1 MESDRIDAGIDAAAG
16 QERRQGRRE
25 AQAARAFGEVE
36 RLDAK
41 PVARQHHAA
50 AVPLQDR
57 EGEHAVEPLD
67 AALAPGVVGLE
78 DPLRIAA
85 GEEAVAGGLEL
96 RPDRTGTRLNS

>member
-1 MESDRIDAGIDAAAG
+1 MRISDWSSDVCSSDLRHVVMESDRIDAGIDAAAG

-67 AALAPGVVGLE
+67 AALAPGVV
-78 DPLRIAA
+78 
-85 GEEAVAGGLEL
+85 
-96 RPDRTGTRLNS
+96 DRKSTRLNSSN

>member
-25 AQAARAFGEVE
+25 AAAARAFGEVE

-67 AALAPGVVGLE
+67 AALAPAVVGLE
-78 DPLRIAA
+78 RS
-85 GEEAVAGGLEL
+85 EEHTSEL
-96 RPDRTGTRLNS
+96 QSHMGIKYADFCVKKKT